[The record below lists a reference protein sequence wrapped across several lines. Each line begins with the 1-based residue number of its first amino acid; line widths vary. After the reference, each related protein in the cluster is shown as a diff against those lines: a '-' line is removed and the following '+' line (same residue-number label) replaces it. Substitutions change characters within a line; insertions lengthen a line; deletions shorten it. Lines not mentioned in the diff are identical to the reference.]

1 MKRIRLYAVLTVLV
15 IMLMMLALSF
25 MICRYAMNT
34 ENHVRYTGIM
44 NVAAEKIAKTINGM
58 EMNAMNVFDEV
69 EKNMFSPE
77 DVIAALYSKA
87 DLNPNVNGYFAAFE
101 PDHFPQK
108 GRWFEPYVHKSDK
121 GNKYVM
127 SQVGSARH
135 DYTKSDWY
143 VRAKDVGVS
152 FWSDPYYY
160 YDGTSISG
168 HYCTFVEP
176 IFDAEKNLL
185 CVCGADMT
193 LEWLAKELKQIDM
206 ASKQNDKTSSFLMD
220 QKRDFY
226 TVVLNSDG
234 SCLASPEGKSLSL
247 KYEQALEDL
256 KERRSGML
264 ETSVNGEAVTVYYC
278 PIQNI
283 DWVVAVV
290 VPTKHIQQPVILAG
304 LILLALVMLGMIVVL
319 MVKTNRFIIP
329 TVTVTMLAMM
339 IVTIL
344 VCHSVMKAQ
353 TKIRYTGVMHVA
365 SERINRSLSGLEMN
379 AKNVFDE
386 LQKNME
392 SPEAVIKALQS
403 KTNLNPDV
411 KGYFAAFEP
420 DFFPQR
426 GKWFQPYIHK
436 SEDNSQYVVT
446 QLDSMAYDYTKSEM
460 YKRAKAEGKSF
471 WSDPYK
477 YDNDSHL
484 SGNYCSYLTP
494 IYDADGKLVCVCG
507 ADLTFEW
514 LEKELRQTDHKA
526 KLDDLMKRFLWNDEP
541 DFHTV
546 VTDHNGS
553 CIASAGTTEAPIKQ
567 DEVNLYSGPISHTN
581 WTVAVVVPQHDH
593 LKLLLGIGLIQL
605 AVVVV
610 GTVVVWIILRST
622 RDDED

>member
-25 MICRYAMNT
+25 MVCRYAMNT

-58 EMNAMNVFDEV
+58 EMNAINVFDEV

-87 DLNPNVNGYFAAFE
+87 NLNPNVNGYFAAFE

-234 SCLASPEGKSLSL
+234 SCLASPEGKSLDRLLLSYPKYRLGGGCRGADEAHPAAGDAGRPDPARPGDAGDDCGLDGEGESVYHTDRDGDDAGDDDRDNPSL
-247 KYEQALEDL
+247 PLCDEGSEGDTLY
-256 KERRSGML
+256 RRDACGI
-264 ETSVNGEAVTVYYC
+264 GA
-278 PIQNI
+278 
-283 DWVVAVV
+283 D
-290 VPTKHIQQPVILAG
+290 QQG
-304 LILLALVMLGMIVVL
+304 
-319 MVKTNRFIIP
+319 
-329 TVTVTMLAMM
+329 
-339 IVTIL
+339 
-344 VCHSVMKAQ
+344 
-353 TKIRYTGVMHVA
+353 
-365 SERINRSLSGLEMN
+365 
-379 AKNVFDE
+379 
-386 LQKNME
+386 
-392 SPEAVIKALQS
+392 
-403 KTNLNPDV
+403 
-411 KGYFAAFEP
+411 
-420 DFFPQR
+420 PQR
-426 GKWFQPYIHK
+426 LGDERQ
-436 SEDNSQYVVT
+436 E
-446 QLDSMAYDYTKSEM
+446 
-460 YKRAKAEGKSF
+460 R
-471 WSDPYK
+471 
-477 YDNDSHL
+477 
-484 SGNYCSYLTP
+484 
-494 IYDADGKLVCVCG
+494 
-507 ADLTFEW
+507 
-514 LEKELRQTDHKA
+514 LR
-526 KLDDLMKRFLWNDEP
+526 
-541 DFHTV
+541 
-546 VTDHNGS
+546 
-553 CIASAGTTEAPIKQ
+553 
-567 DEVNLYSGPISHTN
+567 
-581 WTVAVVVPQHDH
+581 
-593 LKLLLGIGLIQL
+593 
-605 AVVVV
+605 
-610 GTVVVWIILRST
+610 
-622 RDDED
+622 

>member
-25 MICRYAMNT
+25 MVCRYAMNT

-58 EMNAMNVFDEV
+58 EMNAINVFDEV

-87 DLNPNVNGYFAAFE
+87 NLNPNVNGYFAAFE

-283 DWVVAVV
+283 DWVVAVPGRPD
-290 VPTKHIQQPVILAG
+290 PTRPGGAGDDCGLDGEDESVYHTDRDGDDAGDDDRDNPSLPLCDEGSEGDTLYRRDACGIGADQQG
-304 LILLALVMLGMIVVL
+304 
-319 MVKTNRFIIP
+319 
-329 TVTVTMLAMM
+329 
-339 IVTIL
+339 
-344 VCHSVMKAQ
+344 
-353 TKIRYTGVMHVA
+353 
-365 SERINRSLSGLEMN
+365 
-379 AKNVFDE
+379 
-386 LQKNME
+386 
-392 SPEAVIKALQS
+392 
-403 KTNLNPDV
+403 
-411 KGYFAAFEP
+411 
-420 DFFPQR
+420 PQR
-426 GKWFQPYIHK
+426 LGDERQ
-436 SEDNSQYVVT
+436 E
-446 QLDSMAYDYTKSEM
+446 
-460 YKRAKAEGKSF
+460 R
-471 WSDPYK
+471 
-477 YDNDSHL
+477 
-484 SGNYCSYLTP
+484 
-494 IYDADGKLVCVCG
+494 
-507 ADLTFEW
+507 
-514 LEKELRQTDHKA
+514 LR
-526 KLDDLMKRFLWNDEP
+526 
-541 DFHTV
+541 
-546 VTDHNGS
+546 
-553 CIASAGTTEAPIKQ
+553 
-567 DEVNLYSGPISHTN
+567 
-581 WTVAVVVPQHDH
+581 
-593 LKLLLGIGLIQL
+593 
-605 AVVVV
+605 
-610 GTVVVWIILRST
+610 
-622 RDDED
+622 